1 MKLNI
6 AVLLLM
12 SAAGACESKAP
23 ISPDGGG
30 GGTAGTGGTVGS
42 GGVGTGGRAG
52 GAGAGGA
59 PASGGATGSGGA
71 GGSTG
76 SGGIAGAGGTTSSG
90 GRGGGA
96 GAGGTGGAGGL
107 GGTTGSGGTAGSTA
121 MGGAGGGA
129 SPCQAVLAL
138 DRSCTTAADCFGGGH
153 VISCCG
159 QVHFVGFRGAEQA
172 RFQAL
177 EAACDATYPPCGCAA
192 QEPLADDG
200 SRLRWDQQPGV
211 TCQQGVCTTFVSDCG
226 QPCAAGTTCF
236 SCSNHQSVFAACTST
251 CTSSTVCQD
260 PALPLCQMGSSGNV
274 SGMFCTA
281 SNVACDTK

>member
-1 MKLNI
+1 MKLNVAI
-6 AVLLLM
+6 LLLM
-12 SAAGACESKAP
+12 SAAGGCDSKAP
-23 ISPDGGG
+23 ITPDGGG
-30 GGTAGTGGTVGS
+30 GGTAGTGGIGAS
-42 GGVGTGGRAG
+42 GGVGTA
-52 GAGAGGA
+52 GAGAGGS

-76 SGGIAGAGGTTSSG
+76 SGGTAGA
-90 GRGGGA
+90 
-96 GAGGTGGAGGL
+96 
-107 GGTTGSGGTAGSTA
+107 GGTAGSTGI
-121 MGGAGGGA
+121 GGAGGA
-129 SPCQAVLAL
+129 TSPCQAVLAL

-153 VISCCG
+153 VTSCCG
-159 QVHFVGFRGAEQA
+159 QVHFVGFRGSEQA

-200 SRLRWDQQPGV
+200 SRLRWDQKPGV

-236 SCSNHQSVFAACTST
+236 SCSNHQSVFAACTTT

-274 SGMFCTA
+274 AGMFCTA